1 MLHLTRRH
9 CLALPLAGTPLWSG
23 RAGAQRPWLEVL
35 VAEQGGA
42 YDEVVAGLRRELA
55 GVHLQVSAQAPD
67 SAAAGLPQVVITLGV
82 QALRAALGRSTQP
95 AWRQVPVLAGLL
107 PASAHALHAAYM
119 PAGSSAV
126 FLDQPPERLLAL
138 ARLALP
144 QRRRLGLLLGPAIV
158 PQVDALMRAAGR
170 LDLQLV
176 PSAPIQRSQ
185 DIYPAL
191 SEVLGRVDALLAL
204 PDPLLFN
211 PDTLQN
217 ILLATY
223 RQRAPMLSYSA
234 AHVRAGATLALYT
247 TTAQVAQ
254 QLVQALRPVLA
265 GAGLPRPALATDF
278 TVAVNA
284 QVGRSLGLVLPDA
297 TALEAALRRQEGRS

>member
-1 MLHLTRRH
+1 MPPLRRRH
-9 CLALPLAGTPLWSG
+9 CLLWPLAGWALPASMVQ
-23 RAGAQRPWLEVL
+23 AQGAWLEVVL
-35 VAEQGGA
+35 SDQGGA
-42 YDEVVAGLRRELA
+42 YDEVLAVLRRELP
-55 GVHLQVSAQAPD
+55 GVTLQVSTQA
-67 SAAAGLPQVVITLGV
+67 SATVAAGPPQLVLTLGV
-82 QALRAALGRSTQP
+82 QALRAALGRSTQQ

-107 PASAHALHAAYM
+107 PAAAHALHAPYL
-119 PAGSSAV
+119 PNGSSAV

-138 ARLALP
+138 AKAAMP

-158 PQVDALMRAAGR
+158 PQADALARAARR

-185 DIYPAL
+185 EIYPAL
-191 SEVLGRVDALLAL
+191 SEVLGQADALLAL

-223 RQRAPMLSYSA
+223 RQRVPVLSYA
-234 AHVRAGATLALYT
+234 ATHVRAGATLALYT

-254 QLVQALRPVLA
+254 QLVQALRPALA
-265 GAGLPRPALATDF
+265 GAGLPRPALARDF

-284 QVGRSLGLVLPDA
+284 QVSRSLGLAIPDA
-297 TALEAALRRQEGRS
+297 SALEAALRRQEERS